1 MTRFCLV
8 ESKNNL
14 GTGVPCDIF
23 IIYLCKF
30 VKCYCIY
37 RLYVLYLY
45 QLMTRST
52 SEDDTDQLDCTGLTH
67 IPISPRNQSHRR
79 PLDLQLS
86 LGSLE
91 ELVEN
96 LLS

>member
-1 MTRFCLV
+1 MSEFYYRV
-8 ESKNNL
+8 
-14 GTGVPCDIF
+14 
-23 IIYLCKF
+23 YL
-30 VKCYCIY
+30 
-37 RLYVLYLY
+37 LYLY
-45 QLMTRST
+45 LFVTRST
-52 SEDDTDQLDCTGLTH
+52 SEDDTDQLDCTGLTL

-79 PLDLQLS
+79 PLDLRLS